1 MPATTPEAIPEQP
14 SVTTKSTPEEQKQ
27 KRPKVRVEKKTK
39 VQAAQATS
47 TSAAEP
53 KTLQPTPETKIVE
66 TPNTEITTTPLPE
79 TTEEPLRL
87 PLNVLAAYRKPLRHT
102 PTHGVRVASLQLRS
116 YSVRNLEFMCDF
128 ALRAAYFLGLPAS
141 GPVPLPKKIER
152 WTMPRANFAHKKSQE
167 NFERITRRRAIQIL
181 DGHKDGVQ
189 IWLAYLRKHQ
199 FYGVGMK
206 ADVWEFEGMD
216 VAASMDAQFQ
226 EVEKQLDEK
235 LSMFGWNKQVAGDQS
250 LTEQLRNMGPGQQTG
265 ASMMHIRE
273 DSRSESRL

>member
-1 MPATTPEAIPEQP
+1 MQEQSKAQEDEPRSTVAGRQEKQQLAQAISSPPREAETQQQSETEQSGAATTKL
-14 SVTTKSTPEEQKQ
+14 TT
-27 KRPKVRVEKKTK
+27 
-39 VQAAQATS
+39 
-47 TSAAEP
+47 
-53 KTLQPTPETKIVE
+53 TLQS
-66 TPNTEITTTPLPE
+66 E
-79 TTEEPLRL
+79 TTEGKPRL
-87 PLNVLAAYRKPLRHT
+87 PLNVVAAYHKPLRHL

-152 WTMPRANFAHKKSQE
+152 WTMPRSNFAHKKSQE

-181 DGHKDGVQ
+181 DGHKDVVQ
-189 IWLAYLRKHQ
+189 IWLAYIRKHQ

-226 EVEKQLDEK
+226 EVEKELDEK

-250 LTEQLRNMGPGQQTG
+250 LTEQLRGMGPGQQTG
-265 ASMMHIRE
+265 VSMMHIRE
-273 DSRSESRL
+273 GSRSESRI

>member
-1 MPATTPEAIPEQP
+1 M
-14 SVTTKSTPEEQKQ
+14 QKQ
-27 KRPKVRVEKKTK
+27 RPPKARAEKK
-39 VQAAQATS
+39 AEAQAIQPPS
-47 TSAAEP
+47 ISEEP
-53 KTLQPTPETKIVE
+53 KLQNQTPQTEPPPTLS
-66 TPNTEITTTPLPE
+66 TEITTTSEPE
-79 TTEEPLRL
+79 TTEESLRL
-87 PLNVLAAYRKPLRHT
+87 PLNVLAAYRKPLRHN
-102 PTHGVRVASLQLRS
+102 PTYGVRVASLQLRS

-152 WTMPRANFAHKKSQE
+152 WTMPRSNFAHKKSQE

-181 DGHKDGVQ
+181 DGHKDVVQ

-226 EVEKQLDEK
+226 EVEKELDQK
-235 LSMFGWNKQVAGDQS
+235 LSMFGWNKQVAGDES

-265 ASMMHIRE
+265 ASMMYIRE
-273 DSRSESRL
+273 QSRSESRL

>member
-1 MPATTPEAIPEQP
+1 MQEQSKAQEDEPRSTVAGRQEKQQLAQAISSPPREAETQQQQSETEQSGAATTKL
-14 SVTTKSTPEEQKQ
+14 TT
-27 KRPKVRVEKKTK
+27 
-39 VQAAQATS
+39 
-47 TSAAEP
+47 
-53 KTLQPTPETKIVE
+53 TLQS
-66 TPNTEITTTPLPE
+66 E
-79 TTEEPLRL
+79 TTEGKPRL
-87 PLNVLAAYRKPLRHT
+87 PLNVVAAYHKPLRHL
-102 PTHGVRVASLQLRS
+102 PTHSVRVASLQLRS

-152 WTMPRANFAHKKSQE
+152 WTMPRSNFAHKKSQE

-181 DGHKDGVQ
+181 DGHKDVVQ
-189 IWLAYLRKHQ
+189 IWLAYIRKHQ

-226 EVEKQLDEK
+226 EVEKELDEK

-250 LTEQLRNMGPGQQTG
+250 LTEQLRGMGPGQQTG
-265 ASMMHIRE
+265 VSMMHIRE
-273 DSRSESRL
+273 GSRSESRI

>member
-1 MPATTPEAIPEQP
+1 MITTPQ
-14 SVTTKSTPEEQKQ
+14 
-27 KRPKVRVEKKTK
+27 
-39 VQAAQATS
+39 
-47 TSAAEP
+47 
-53 KTLQPTPETKIVE
+53 
-66 TPNTEITTTPLPE
+66 PE
-79 TTEEPLRL
+79 TTEESPRL
-87 PLNVLAAYRKPLRHT
+87 PLNVLAAYRKPLRHQ

-128 ALRAAYFLGLPAS
+128 ALRAAYFLNLPAS

-152 WTMPRANFAHKKSQE
+152 WTMPRSNFAHKKSQE

-181 DGHKDGVQ
+181 DGHEDVVQ

-206 ADVWEFEGMD
+206 ADVWEFEGME

-226 EVEKQLDEK
+226 EVEKELDEK

-265 ASMMHIRE
+265 ASMMHVRE
-273 DSRSESRL
+273 NSRSESRL